1 MKQISPRRYGDTEK
15 KQENEELRDTYQ
27 SVANRGAAQRLL
39 RGRMNESSGLA
50 PSCLT
55 RLIGD
60 ETVMLDQ
67 TQYVT
72 KLFDTP
78 TLSAGGALRS

>member
-27 SVANRGAAQRLL
+27 SVANRGAAQRLV

-50 PSCLT
+50 
-55 RLIGD
+55 I
-60 ETVMLDQ
+60 MFDQ
-67 TQYVT
+67 TY
-72 KLFDTP
+72 
-78 TLSAGGALRS
+78 R